1 MILLLGAL
9 HFLIQFADRV
19 EQGER
24 RRDKR
29 MLQSKAQVEYR
40 VSQNRDAHRNPKGIS
55 GLQEEYVG
63 GKLNQGFRMGCLATL
78 PYV

>member
-9 HFLIQFADRV
+9 HFLIQFANRV

-40 VSQNRDAHRNPKGIS
+40 VSPNRDAHRDPKGIS
-55 GLQEEYVG
+55 GL
-63 GKLNQGFRMGCLATL
+63 
-78 PYV
+78 